1 MKLAIIHSIY
11 KPYSRGGAEVVVENI
26 ANGFKKNGNDVLVIA
41 LGYKN
46 EIKEVDGVKV
56 YYIKPFNLFNF
67 LDINSKPA
75 WFRLP
80 WHIIDMINDVQTWR
94 IYKILKQ
101 ENPDL
106 VLTHNLKGL
115 GYYIPWLLKIMKL
128 RHIHTIH
135 DMQLIHPSG
144 LLQKN
149 QKLNLVVSFYAWLN
163 KKLFNKV
170 EKVIFPSN
178 YIKTAYES
186 YGFFASADKLV
197 VANPVEIH
205 DYDFK
210 PKCKNSQN
218 PQLLFLGQVE
228 EYKGILDLIAATK
241 KIKINFTLHI
251 VGDGSAL
258 AKAKDLVTNDL
269 RFKFYGRLSQAE
281 LKNNIWSKIDL
292 LINPTKVPES
302 FGLVVA
308 EAFSYGIP
316 VLASDIGA
324 IPELI
329 DDGKNGWLFKP
340 GDIDELSYKIKSI
353 TGSICAYESIGL
365 LGHQKVKDM
374 SIDHYLNKLEEF
386 AKITSS

>member
-46 EIKEVDGVKV
+46 EIKDVDGVKV

-135 DMQLIHPSG
+135 D
-144 LLQKN
+144 
-149 QKLNLVVSFYAWLN
+149 
-163 KKLFNKV
+163 
-170 EKVIFPSN
+170 
-178 YIKTAYES
+178 
-186 YGFFASADKLV
+186 
-197 VANPVEIH
+197 
-205 DYDFK
+205 
-210 PKCKNSQN
+210 
-218 PQLLFLGQVE
+218 
-228 EYKGILDLIAATK
+228 
-241 KIKINFTLHI
+241 
-251 VGDGSAL
+251 
-258 AKAKDLVTNDL
+258 
-269 RFKFYGRLSQAE
+269 R
-281 LKNNIWSKIDL
+281 
-292 LINPTKVPES
+292 
-302 FGLVVA
+302 
-308 EAFSYGIP
+308 
-316 VLASDIGA
+316 
-324 IPELI
+324 
-329 DDGKNGWLFKP
+329 
-340 GDIDELSYKIKSI
+340 
-353 TGSICAYESIGL
+353 
-365 LGHQKVKDM
+365 
-374 SIDHYLNKLEEF
+374 
-386 AKITSS
+386 